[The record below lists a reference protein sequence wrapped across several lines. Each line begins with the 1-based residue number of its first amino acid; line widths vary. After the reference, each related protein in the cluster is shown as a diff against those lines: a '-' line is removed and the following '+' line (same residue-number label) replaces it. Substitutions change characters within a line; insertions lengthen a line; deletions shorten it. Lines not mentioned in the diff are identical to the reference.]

1 MEVNNHIAI
10 NPDEKPSLLLVL
22 TCWWSLGIL
31 QSHCDHQ
38 PDHQCQFLIHCVK
51 QMIATQKKQTKKTKK
66 KQKTTR
72 SRLQANYGSL
82 TICT

>member
-31 QSHCDHQ
+31 QRHCDHQ
-38 PDHQCQFLIHCVK
+38 PDHQCQFPIHCVE
-51 QMIATQKKQTKKTKK
+51 QMIATQKKKK
-66 KQKTTR
+66 KNTTKNDTVTSASKLR
-72 SRLQANYGSL
+72 FH
-82 TICT
+82 

>member
-10 NPDEKPSLLLVL
+10 KPDKKPSLLLVL

-38 PDHQCQFLIHCVK
+38 PDHQCQFPIHRVE
-51 QMIATQKKQTKKTKK
+51 QLIATQKKNSKKNTTKNDTVTSASKL
-66 KQKTTR
+66 R
-72 SRLQANYGSL
+72 FH
-82 TICT
+82 

>member
-38 PDHQCQFLIHCVK
+38 PDHQCQFLTHHVDLQLPSVTSGRLI
-51 QMIATQKKQTKKTKK
+51 
-66 KQKTTR
+66 TT
-72 SRLQANYGSL
+72 SCKYGHEKGL
-82 TICT
+82 LAL

>member
-31 QSHCDHQ
+31 QSYCDHQ
-38 PDHQCQFLIHCVK
+38 PDHQCQFPIHCVE
-51 QMIATQKKQTKKTKK
+51 QLIATQKKKKTQ
-66 KQKTTR
+66 QKTTR
-72 SRLQANYGSL
+72 SRLPAKYGSINDL
-82 TICT
+82 HLR